1 MLFSLKRI
9 IHLKYGFGYIH
20 KAYGEIS
27 RGASLRIAK
36 RRKFIKG
43 DLPSAAELLI
53 QSIRNFRQEPQ
64 TENSDSREEK
74 MTEQALKELLDS
86 MTTEEKAGQLV
97 QCNAGQFIAN
107 ELEITGP
114 EGEMLP
120 TEDLN
125 RVMGSVLTFEDAKQ
139 AKALQDKHLAADPK
153 KIPLLL
159 MLDVIHGL
167 RTTYPIPLAM
177 GCSFD
182 DELMT
187 ACADMARKEAA
198 VCGVHVTFNPMV
210 DTARDPRWGR
220 ILETNSEEVLINS
233 RMGAALVRATQ
244 RDSLADPGNVA
255 CCVKHYAAYGAGEAG
270 RDYNTVDVSERML
283 RETYLPAYKACLDA
297 GARLIMPSFNALN
310 GVPSVANRYLMN
322 DILRK
327 EWGFDGVVI
336 SDYNA
341 VGELVTHGVAADLK
355 DAARL
360 AMEAGCDIDMV
371 KNAYYLHLAELVKE
385 GTVSEAALDA
395 AVMRV
400 LRLKNELG
408 LFENPYHGADE
419 EAEKKVYLC
428 PEHRETARRAAEE
441 TAVLLKNDGVLPFRK
456 DVKRIALIG
465 PFAEETRLNGFWS
478 RPGAERYTVTL
489 PEGIRNLLPDAELV
503 IEKGCS
509 AEFGDHDRSGIDR
522 AVKAAAGADAVIL
535 ALGEPENCSGEG
547 RSRAELNLPGL
558 QEELAAKVAEANAC
572 TAVLLFNGRPLVLTE
587 LAGSVPAILEMWYP
601 GTEAGNAAARLLWGK
616 ANPCG
621 KLSAGLPR
629 SVGQCPNPYNRM
641 NTGRPKPPPDSR
653 AVPFTSCYLDMPNL
667 PLYSFGYGMSY
678 TAFEYESLILDRD
691 VITKDGEIRATVTL
705 RNTGSVAGKEA
716 VQLYLR
722 DLVASVVRPV
732 QQLIDYRKVSLEPGE
747 TAEVVFTVREEQLR
761 FYDMQGRQIS
771 EPGEFQISTGYADH
785 LILTKTFEY
794 RG

>member
-1 MLFSLKRI
+1 
-9 IHLKYGFGYIH
+9 
-20 KAYGEIS
+20 
-27 RGASLRIAK
+27 
-36 RRKFIKG
+36 
-43 DLPSAAELLI
+43 
-53 QSIRNFRQEPQ
+53 
-64 TENSDSREEK
+64 

-86 MTTEEKAGQLV
+86 MTLEEKAGQLV

-107 ELEITGP
+107 AMEITGP
-114 EGEMLP
+114 DGELLP
-120 TEDLN
+120 TEELN

-139 AKALQDKHLAADPK
+139 AKALQDKHLAADPN

-182 DELMT
+182 DELM
-187 ACADMARKEAA
+187 AECADMARREAA
-198 VCGVHVTFNPMV
+198 ACGVHVTFNPMV
-210 DTARDPRWGR
+210 DTARDARWGR
-220 ILETNSEEVLINS
+220 ILETCSEEPLINS

-244 RDSLADPGNVA
+244 GNDLSDPGNVA

-297 GARLIMPSFNALN
+297 GARLIMPSFNSLN
-310 GVPSVANRYLMN
+310 GVPSVANKYLMN

-327 EWGFDGVVI
+327 EWGFGGVVI
-336 SDYNA
+336 SDYDA
-341 VGELVTHGVAADLK
+341 VGELVNHGVAKDLK
-355 DAARL
+355 DAARM

-371 KNAYYLHLAELVKE
+371 KNAYYLHLADLVRE
-385 GTVSEAALDA
+385 GAVSAEALDA

-419 EAEKKVYLC
+419 EEERKVYLC

-441 TAVLLKNDGVLPFRK
+441 SAVLMKNDGVLPFAK
-456 DVKRIALIG
+456 DVKHVALIG

-478 RPGAERYTVTL
+478 RPGAEQYTVTL
-489 PEGIRNLLPDAELV
+489 PEGIRAVVPGAELV
-503 IEKGCS
+503 IERGCG
-509 AEFGDHDRSGIDR
+509 AEFGDTDRSGIG
-522 AVKAAAGADAVIL
+522 KAAEAAAAADAVIL
-535 ALGEPENCSGEG
+535 ALGEPENYSGEG
-547 RSRAELNLPGL
+547 RSRAELNLPGP
-558 QEELAAKVAEANAC
+558 QMELARQVVQANPN

-587 LAGSVPAILEMWYP
+587 LAETAPAILEMWYP
-601 GTEAGNAAARLLWGK
+601 GTEAGNAAARLLWGD

-621 KLSAGLPR
+621 KLSAGLAR
-629 SVGQCPNPYNRM
+629 SVGQYPMPYNRM

-667 PLYSFGYGMSY
+667 PLYPFGYGLSY
-678 TAFEYESLILDRD
+678 TSFTYEKMVLNRETM
-691 VITKDGEIRATVTL
+691 TKDDELLVTVTV
-705 RNTGSVAGKEA
+705 RNTGSVPGKEA

-722 DLVASVVRPV
+722 DPVASVVRPV
-732 QQLIDYRKVSLEPGE
+732 QQLIDYRKVFLNPGE
-747 TAEVVFTVREEQLR
+747 SAEVVFTVHEKQLR
-761 FYDMQGRQIS
+761 FFNMEGKEIS
-771 EPGEFQISTGYADH
+771 EPGEFRISTGYADH
-785 LILTKTFEY
+785 LILTKSFLLAD
-794 RG
+794 